1 MSPKSFVTPN
11 TVQPSGFCTTPSLGK
26 RIGKN
31 LQSPPGFCASSPVFS
46 VSINPFLTF
55 LETINNSPFPA
66 QSATGELKIKIV
78 GIGGAGTNAV
88 DGLKLDDIGEAGKVQ
103 LAAINTDAQALANS
117 PIAEKLVI
125 GRSVTRGLGAGG
137 EVEIGKRAA
146 EADRDAIA
154 HLIGDMDLIILVV
167 GLGGGTGSAAAS
179 VVAEVA
185 AKTGALILAFATL
198 PFSFEGSRRKLIAEE
213 SLGELRQLV
222 HGLIPLPNDVL
233 LQEGE
238 EDTSVLN
245 AFAVADRWIGR
256 GVNSLCAM
264 LLKTGLINQDISS
277 VRSVFQERG
286 GRSIFGTGSASGGD
300 YVKDALEDLFICPLL
315 HMGDR
320 PAQLDRIL
328 VNIVG
333 GTDLGIAKVNEII
346 SLVSKRFNSR
356 DDIVFGAVIDESRA
370 ASLEICVLGKAGTEA
385 HAKPAASPEPT
396 VEHFE
401 GLKLEPHIAKDDKL
415 PPRVHTSKLRSK
427 KKASEVDQ
435 EEFLFVD
442 ANAQRGYFDKTDR
455 NLYNDEDLDVPTFM
469 RRGIKIKIK
478 V

>member
-1 MSPKSFVTPN
+1 MD
-11 TVQPSGFCTTPSLGK
+11 TTTDSL
-26 RIGKN
+26 
-31 LQSPPGFCASSPVFS
+31 F
-46 VSINPFLTF
+46 T
-55 LETINNSPFPA
+55 A
-66 QSATGELKIKIV
+66 QNATGELKIKII

-88 DGLKLDDIGEAGKVQ
+88 DGLRLDDPGDAGKVR

-117 PIAEKLVI
+117 PVAEKLVI
-125 GRSVTRGLGAGG
+125 GRTVTRGLGAGG
-137 EVEIGKRAA
+137 EVEIGRKAA

-154 HLIGDMDLIILVV
+154 RLIADVDLIILVV
-167 GLGGGTGSAAAS
+167 GLGGGTGSAAAC

-185 AKTGALILAFATL
+185 AKTDALVLAFATL
-198 PFSFEGSRRKLIAEE
+198 PFSFEGNRRKLIAEE
-213 SLGELRQLV
+213 SIGKLRQIV

-233 LQEGE
+233 LQEGD

-277 VRSVFQERG
+277 IRSVFKERG
-286 GRSIFGTGSASGGD
+286 GRTVFGTGSASGEN
-300 YVKDALEDLFICPLL
+300 YVNNALEELFICPLL

-328 VNIVG
+328 VNIIG
-333 GTDLGIAKVNEII
+333 GTDLGIAKVNEVM
-346 SLVSKRFNSR
+346 SVVSKRFNSR
-356 DDIVFGAVIDESRA
+356 EDIVFGAVIDESRS
-370 ASLEICVLGKAGTEA
+370 ASLEICVLGKAGVEA
-385 HAKPAASPEPT
+385 SVTTAAPLEQVKASR
-396 VEHFE
+396 
-401 GLKLEPHIAKDDKL
+401 LLDRLDLEPAIAQDDK
-415 PPRVHTSKLRSK
+415 PPRPVHQSKLRK
-427 KKASEVDQ
+427 KKQAPDADQ

-455 NLYNDEDLDVPTFM
+455 NLYNDEDLDVPTFL
-469 RRGIKIKIK
+469 RRGVKIKIK